1 MNNKNKREV
10 KLINC
15 NLLDVKNNKLIKM
28 KGYVKIVNYDNKNN
42 VNKEYFEVNLRD
54 GDFKNENYILIGSNE
69 KFNFFDKDDDG
80 GYFVKYIC

>member
-1 MNNKNKREV
+1 MNNNKREV

-54 GDFKNENYILIGSNE
+54 GDFKNEKYILIGSNE
-69 KFNFFDKDDDG
+69 KFKIFDKDDDG
-80 GYFVKYIC
+80 GYFVI

>member
-28 KGYVKIVNYDNKNN
+28 KGYVKIVNYDNK
-42 VNKEYFEVNLRD
+42 EYFEVNL
-54 GDFKNENYILIGSNE
+54 KNENYILIGSNE
-69 KFNFFDKDDDG
+69 KFKIFDKDDDG
-80 GYFVKYIC
+80 GYFVI

>member
-28 KGYVKIVNYDNKNN
+28 KGYVKIVNYDNK
-42 VNKEYFEVNLRD
+42 EYFEVNLRD
-54 GDFKNENYILIGSNE
+54 GDFENEKYILIGSNE
-69 KFNFFDKDDDG
+69 KFKIFDKDDDG
-80 GYFVKYIC
+80 GYFVI

>member
-28 KGYVKIVNYDNKNN
+28 KGYIKIVNYN
-42 VNKEYFEVNLRD
+42 NKEYFEVNLRD
-54 GDFKNENYILIGSNE
+54 GDVNNEKYILIGSNE
-69 KFNFFDKDDDG
+69 KFKIFGKDDDG
-80 GYFVKYIC
+80 SYFVI

>member
-28 KGYVKIVNYDNKNN
+28 KGYVKIVNYN
-42 VNKEYFEVNLRD
+42 NKEYFEVNL
-54 GDFKNENYILIGSNE
+54 KNENYILIGSNE
-69 KFNFFDKDDDG
+69 KFKIFDKDDDG
-80 GYFVKYIC
+80 GYFVI

>member
-1 MNNKNKREV
+1 MFKNIKRGV
-10 KLINC
+10 KINC

-54 GDFKNENYILIGSNE
+54 GDFKNEKYILIGSNE
-69 KFNFFDKDDDG
+69 KFKIFDKDDDG
-80 GYFVKYIC
+80 GYFVI

>member
-28 KGYVKIVNYDNKNN
+28 KGYVKIVNYDNK
-42 VNKEYFEVNLRD
+42 EYFEVNL
-54 GDFKNENYILIGSNE
+54 KNENYILIGSNE

-80 GYFVKYIC
+80 GYFVI